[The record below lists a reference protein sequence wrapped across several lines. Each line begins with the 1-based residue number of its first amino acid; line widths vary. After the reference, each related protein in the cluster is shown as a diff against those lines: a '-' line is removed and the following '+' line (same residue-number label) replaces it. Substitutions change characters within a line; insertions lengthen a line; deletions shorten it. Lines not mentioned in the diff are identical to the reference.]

1 MDFKGII
8 RDISSMYDMN
18 KSVIGGT
25 EMKNNNLIAF
35 IGTGAMGSAFMR
47 GLLKA
52 KLARPREIIG
62 SDPEPAR
69 LDALVKELGIVR
81 AGSNGEA
88 VEKAATIILAVKPAL
103 VDSVMAEIGPQL
115 KGGQTLISI
124 AAGIPISRLQSCIKD
139 AKVALA
145 RVMPNTPALV
155 GAGMAGVAFAPD
167 VPKPSKQRVLQI
179 LKAVGEVV
187 EIEEKYMDA
196 VTGLSGSGP
205 AYVFLFIEALA
216 DGGVAAGLPRQ
227 IAQTLAIQT
236 VLGAA
241 SLLKETGQHPAA
253 AKDMVASPGGTTI
266 AGLATLEK
274 GAFRSSLIQAVLR
287 ATERSR
293 ELSS

>member
-1 MDFKGII
+1 
-8 RDISSMYDMN
+8 
-18 KSVIGGT
+18 
-25 EMKNNNLIAF
+25 MKNNNLIAF
-35 IGTGAMGSAFMR
+35 IGAGAMGGALMR

-52 KLARPREIIG
+52 KLARPRELIG
-62 SDPEPAR
+62 SDPEPTR
-69 LDALVKELGIVR
+69 LDALVKELGILR

-88 VEKAATIILAVKPAL
+88 VEKAPVIILAVKPAM
-103 VDSVMAEIGPQL
+103 VDAVMAEIGPRL
-115 KGGQTLISI
+115 KGGQILISI
-124 AAGIPISRLQSCIKD
+124 AAGIPISRLQSYIKD
-139 AKVALA
+139 DKVILA

-155 GAGMAGVAFAPD
+155 GAGMAGAAFAPE
-167 VPKPSKQRVLQI
+167 VPKASKQRVIQI
-179 LKAVGEVV
+179 FKAVGEVV
-187 EIEEKYMDA
+187 EVEEKYMDA

-227 IAQTLAIQT
+227 VAQTLAIQT

>member
-1 MDFKGII
+1 MRKTD
-8 RDISSMYDMN
+8 
-18 KSVIGGT
+18 
-25 EMKNNNLIAF
+25 LIAF
-35 IGTGAMGSAFMR
+35 IGTGAMGGALIR

-52 KLARPREIIG
+52 KLARPQEIIG
-62 SDPEPAR
+62 SDPDPAR
-69 LDALVKELGIVR
+69 LDSLVKELGIVR
-81 AGSNGEA
+81 AASNTEA
-88 VEKAATIILAVKPAL
+88 AEKAATIIIAVKPAM
-103 VDSVMAEIGPQL
+103 VDSVMAEIGPRL
-115 KGGQTLISI
+115 KGGQMLVSI
-124 AAGIPISRLQSCIKD
+124 AAGIPISGLQPYIRD
-139 AKVALA
+139 DKVILA

-155 GAGMAGVAFAPD
+155 GAGMAAVAFTPG
-167 VPKPSKQRVLQI
+167 VPKPSKQRVIQI

-187 EIEEKYMDA
+187 EVEEKFMDA

-216 DGGVAAGLPRQ
+216 DGGVAAGLSRQ
-227 IAQTLAIQT
+227 LAQILAVQT

-241 SLLKETGQHPAA
+241 SLLKQTGQHPAA

-293 ELSS
+293 ELSG